1 MVKLPIM
8 CVMGK
13 NVSQVLN
20 GDRLTDTMK
29 KRWVN
34 VMGFSFDKNQ
44 RLYQNIRL
52 GKFNMLFLKPT
63 NSSVAVQRTV
73 FTYERSA
80 GPATYKSFV

>member
-34 VMGFSFDKNQ
+34 VMGFSF
-44 RLYQNIRL
+44 
-52 GKFNMLFLKPT
+52 
-63 NSSVAVQRTV
+63 VAEKQESEIISKYTV
-73 FTYERSA
+73 
-80 GPATYKSFV
+80 G